1 MPSHAVSLCASIG
14 RDICW
19 SLTKQKKAASANIA
33 RKPSRIEVRLM
44 TMAMPSVARKSPAR
58 RVRAGERNR
67 FCVIRQRRN
76 TVMMPQIAVVMRHP
90 TGSVCP
96 NIFMPIAMI
105 HLPVGG
111 WTG

>member
-1 MPSHAVSLCASIG
+1 
-14 RDICW
+14 
-19 SLTKQKKAASANIA
+19 
-33 RKPSRIEVRLM
+33 
-44 TMAMPSVARKSPAR
+44 
-58 RVRAGERNR
+58 
-67 FCVIRQRRN
+67 
-76 TVMMPQIAVVMRHP
+76 MMPQIAVVMRHP